1 VELGCGRRSPVFGSE
16 GRLTGFF
23 FYFGLFKNILQI
35 NSGKIFSNLA
45 LSVAPVYM
53 V

>member
-1 VELGCGRRSPVFGSE
+1 VELGCGRRSPAFGSE

-23 FYFGLFKNILQI
+23 SILAFLRIFFKLTRE
-35 NSGKIFSNLA
+35 KIFSNLA